1 MSQQIGFGEKENYGF
16 DQNILSREKRVRILG
31 NRFKRNPFPRVGPLG
46 KLWGVRVGN
55 FRAAG
60 IFFRHQIS
68 RMNFFRP

>member
-46 KLWGVRVGN
+46 KLWGGGGCGS
-55 FRAAG
+55 G
-60 IFFRHQIS
+60 IFEPQE
-68 RMNFFRP
+68 FFFVIKFLA